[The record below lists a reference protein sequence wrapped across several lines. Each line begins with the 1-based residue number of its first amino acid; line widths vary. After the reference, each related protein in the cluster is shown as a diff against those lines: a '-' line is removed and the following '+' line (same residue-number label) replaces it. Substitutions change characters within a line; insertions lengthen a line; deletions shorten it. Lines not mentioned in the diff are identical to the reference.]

1 MTPPST
7 SAASVFDEVPV
18 AAPRVAHLPKRDVR
32 RALDAAVRRG
42 WTEATRRAA
51 RIVCLLLMDTLAGIV
66 GIATVTAT
74 WWLVD
79 ANGARPLPNTIPLL
93 AMVFCIQP
101 LALRATGAY
110 GGGAARASL
119 FRVGGAMLIA
129 AVIGWIQAQLFGRV
143 SPDLP
148 NKTAYLYSAALITL
162 YAWSARVAFDLA
174 VQLGFKAGVFQRR
187 VLLIGHRDDI
197 EDAQR
202 RVDYDPASDVRVV
215 AAMSPRMI
223 DGNLEALDKAIASSR
238 AHAVVVAASLPAA
251 LLEKLM
257 SRCFENGIGVSLV
270 PGRLQAMGSVYFELG
285 KSHLGLLLQVF
296 PMRFGLPQ
304 LAVKRTMDLTLTLV
318 GLAVIWPLLAIIA
331 IAIKLDSPGPVLF
344 RQTRAGVGG
353 RSFRILKFRT
363 MVVDAE
369 AQKAKLAHL
378 NEYGDGKLFK
388 IKNDPR
394 ITRIGR
400 FLRKT
405 SLDELP
411 QLWNVVCGEMSLVG
425 PRPCVPSELRQYAP
439 HHMVRL
445 HVVPGVTG
453 PWQVGGRNNVL
464 DFEEVVR
471 MEQEYIRS
479 WSLRKDLLIL
489 AKTVPT
495 LLGKG
500 AY

>member
-1 MTPPST
+1 MASVPST
-7 SAASVFDEVPV
+7 ASLFDEVPL
-18 AAPRVAHLPKRDVR
+18 ASPRETQLPKSDVR
-32 RALDAAVRRG
+32 RALDVAVRRG
-42 WTEATRRAA
+42 WTEATRRGA
-51 RIVCLLLMDTLAGIV
+51 RVVLLLLMDTLAGLAA
-66 GIATVTAT
+66 IATVTAT

-79 ANGARPLPNTIPLL
+79 ANGLRPVPNTIPLI

-110 GGGAARASL
+110 GGGHSRTSL
-119 FRVGGAMLIA
+119 LRVGGAMLIA
-129 AVIGWIQAQLFGRV
+129 AVAGWIQAQLFGRNT
-143 SPDLP
+143 PDLP
-148 NKTAYLYSAALITL
+148 NKTAYLYSAAVITVF
-162 YAWSARVAFDLA
+162 AWTARLAFDA
-174 VQLGFKAGVFQRR
+174 AIRIGFKAGVFQRR
-187 VLLIGHRDDI
+187 VLLIGHRTDI
-197 EDAQR
+197 EDAQK

-215 AAMSPRMI
+215 AALSPRMLTG
-223 DGNLEALDKAIASSR
+223 DLEALDSAIAAAR
-238 AHAVVVAASLPAA
+238 AQTVVVAASLPFDV
-251 LLEKLM
+251 LEKVM
-257 SRCFENGIGVSLV
+257 SRCFENGVGVSLV
-270 PGRLQAMGSVYFELG
+270 PGNLRSIGSAYFELAQ
-285 KSHLGLLLQVF
+285 SNLGLLLQVF

-304 LAVKRTMDLTLTLV
+304 LAVKRTMDLTLTLM
-318 GLAVIWPLLAIIA
+318 GLAVIWPLLLLIA
-331 IAIKLDSPGPVLF
+331 IAVKLDSKGPILF

-369 AQKAKLAHL
+369 ARKAALAHL
-378 NEYGDGKLFK
+378 NEYPDAKLFK

-394 ITRIGR
+394 ITRIGK

-411 QLWNVVCGEMSLVG
+411 QLWNVVRGEMSLVG
-425 PRPCVPSELRQYAP
+425 PRPCVPAELRQYAP

-453 PWQVGGRNNVL
+453 PWQVGGRNTVL

-479 WSLRKDLLIL
+479 WSLWKDLAIL
-489 AKTVPT
+489 LKTVPT
-495 LLGKG
+495 LLGRG

>member
-1 MTPPST
+1 MTPQST
-7 SAASVFDEVPV
+7 ASVFDEVPL
-18 AAPRVAHLPKRDVR
+18 ASPRENHLPKSDVR
-32 RALDAAVRRG
+32 WALDAAVRRG
-42 WTEATRRAA
+42 WSEATRRASRVA
-51 RIVCLLLMDTLAGIV
+51 CLLLMDTFAGL
-66 GIATVTAT
+66 GGLATVTST

-79 ANGARPLPNTIPLL
+79 RNGLRPVPDTLPLI

-110 GGGAARASL
+110 SGGTARASL
-119 FRVGGAMLIA
+119 GRVGGAMFIA
-129 AVIGWIQAQLFGRV
+129 ATIGWIQAQLFGRV
-143 SPDLP
+143 SPELP
-148 NKTAYLYSAALITL
+148 NKTAFLYSAAVITL
-162 YAWSARVAFDLA
+162 FAWSARFAFDTG
-174 VQLGFKAGVFQRR
+174 VRLGYRGGIFQRR
-187 VLLIGHRDDI
+187 VLLIGQRRDI
-197 EDAQR
+197 EEAQKR
-202 RVDYDPASDVRVV
+202 LDNDSAPDVKVV
-215 AAMSPRMI
+215 AAFSPRMLTEQV
-223 DGNLEALDKAIASSR
+223 GALEAAIAASR
-238 AHAVVVAASLPAA
+238 VHTVVVAASLPFD
-251 LLEKLM
+251 LLEKVM
-257 SRCFENGIGVSLV
+257 ATCFANGIGVSIA
-270 PGRLQAMGSVYFELG
+270 PGNVLSMGSVYFELG
-285 KSHLGLLLQVF
+285 HSKLGRLLQVF

-304 LAVKRTMDLTLTLV
+304 LAVKRTMDLTLTLL
-318 GLAVIWPLLAIIA
+318 GLAVIWPLLLLIA
-331 IAIKLDSPGPVLF
+331 IAVKLDSKGPVLF

-378 NEYGDGKLFK
+378 NEYADGKLFK

-394 ITRIGR
+394 ITRVGK

-411 QLWNVVCGEMSLVG
+411 QLWNVVRGDMSLVG
-425 PRPCVPSELRQYAP
+425 PRPCVPAELRQYAP

-479 WSLRKDLLIL
+479 WSLLKDLTIL
-489 AKTVPT
+489 FKTVPT
-495 LLGKG
+495 LLGRG

>member
-7 SAASVFDEVPV
+7 VSVFDEVPL
-18 AAPRVAHLPKRDVR
+18 ATRRENHLPKSDVR

-42 WTEATRRAA
+42 WNEATRRAA
-51 RIVCLLLMDTLAGIV
+51 RVGGLVLMDTLAGLGGV
-66 GIATVTAT
+66 ATLSAT

-79 ANGARPLPNTIPLL
+79 RNGLRPAPDTLPLL

-110 GGGAARASL
+110 GGGNARASIG
-119 FRVGGAMLIA
+119 RVGGAMLIA
-129 AVIGWIQAQLFGRV
+129 ATIGWIQAQLFGRIA
-143 SPDLP
+143 PELP

-162 YAWSARVAFDLA
+162 YAWAARSAFDA
-174 VQLGFKAGVFQRR
+174 MVRVGYKGGVFQRR
-187 VLLIGHRDDI
+187 VLLIGQRTDI
-197 EDAQR
+197 EDAQKR
-202 RVDYDPASDVRVV
+202 LDHDPAPDVKVV
-215 AAMSPRMI
+215 AALSPRMLE
-223 DGNLEALDKAIASSR
+223 GNLDALDTAIAGSR
-238 AHAVVVAASLPAA
+238 AQAVVVAASLPFD
-251 LLEKLM
+251 LLEKVM
-257 SRCFENGIGVSLV
+257 VRCFDNGIGVSIV
-270 PGRLQAMGSVYFELG
+270 PGNVLSMGSVYFELG
-285 KSHLGLLLQVF
+285 HSKLGLLLQVF

-304 LAVKRTMDLTLTLV
+304 LAVKRTMDLTLTLL
-318 GLAVIWPLLAIIA
+318 GLAVIWPLLLLVA
-331 IAIKLDSPGPVLF
+331 IAVKLDSRGPVLF

-363 MVVDAE
+363 MVADAE

-378 NEYGDGKLFK
+378 NEYADGKLFK

-394 ITRIGR
+394 ITRVGR

-411 QLWNVVCGEMSLVG
+411 QLWNVVRGEMSLVG
-425 PRPCVPSELRQYAP
+425 PRPCVPAELRQYAP

-471 MEQEYIRS
+471 MEQDYIRS
-479 WSLRKDLLIL
+479 WSLWKDLAIL
-489 AKTVPT
+489 LKTVPT
-495 LLGKG
+495 LLGRG

>member
-7 SAASVFDEVPV
+7 VSVFDEVPL
-18 AAPRVAHLPKRDVR
+18 ASRRASHLPKSDVR

-42 WTEATRRAA
+42 WNEATRRGARAA
-51 RIVCLLLMDTLAGIV
+51 WLLLMDTFAGLAGV
-66 GIATVTAT
+66 ATVTAT

-79 ANGARPLPNTIPLL
+79 RNGLRPVPDTLPLL

-110 GGGAARASL
+110 GGGNARASL
-119 FRVGGAMLIA
+119 GRVGGAMLIA
-129 AVIGWIQAQLFGRV
+129 ATVGWIQAQLFGRI

-148 NKTAYLYSAALITL
+148 NKTAYLYSAVVITL
-162 YAWSARVAFDLA
+162 FAWSARLAFDA
-174 VQLGFKAGVFQRR
+174 AIRVGYKAGVFQRR
-187 VLLIGHRDDI
+187 VLLIGQRTDI
-197 EDAQR
+197 EDAQKR
-202 RVDYDPASDVRVV
+202 LDHEPAPDVKVV
-215 AAMSPRMI
+215 AALSPRMLE
-223 DGNLEALDKAIASSR
+223 GSMEALEAAIASS
-238 AHAVVVAASLPAA
+238 HAQSVVVAASLPFE
-251 LLEKLM
+251 LLQKVM
-257 SRCFENGIGVSLV
+257 GTCFASGVGVSIS
-270 PGRLQAMGSVYFELG
+270 PGHVLSMGSAYFELG
-285 KSHLGLLLQVF
+285 HSKLGLLLQVF
-296 PMRFGLPQ
+296 PIRFGLPQ
-304 LAVKRTMDLTLTLV
+304 LAVKRTMDLTLTLL
-318 GLAVIWPLLAIIA
+318 GLAVIWPLLVLIA
-331 IAIKLDSPGPVLF
+331 IAVKLDSKGPVLF

-363 MVVDAE
+363 MVADAE
-369 AQKAKLAHL
+369 AQKAQLAHL
-378 NEYGDGKLFK
+378 NQYADGKLFK

-394 ITRIGR
+394 ITRVGK
-400 FLRKT
+400 FLRRT

-411 QLWNVVCGEMSLVG
+411 QLWNVVRGEMSLVG
-425 PRPCVPSELRQYAP
+425 PRPSVPSELRHYEP

-479 WSLRKDLLIL
+479 WSLLKDLLIL

-495 LLGKG
+495 LLGRG

>member
-7 SAASVFDEVPV
+7 AGVFDEVPL
-18 AAPRVAHLPKRDVR
+18 ASARENPLPKSDVR

-42 WTEATRRAA
+42 WSEATRRAA
-51 RIVCLLLMDTLAGIV
+51 RISCLLVIDTLAGLAS
-66 GIATVTAT
+66 IATVTAT

-79 ANGARPLPNTIPLL
+79 KNGLRPVPDNIPLI

-110 GGGAARASL
+110 GAGGARTSL
-119 FRVGGAMLIA
+119 GRVGGGMLIA
-129 AVIGWIQAQLFGRV
+129 AAVGWVQAQLFGRNT
-143 SPDLP
+143 PDLP
-148 NKTAYLYSAALITL
+148 NKTAYLYSAAVITL
-162 YAWSARVAFDLA
+162 FAWGARVAFDWALR
-174 VQLGFKAGVFQRR
+174 LGYKAGVFQRR
-187 VLLIGHRDDI
+187 VLLIGQRSDI
-197 EDAQR
+197 EDAQKR
-202 RVDYDPASDVRVV
+202 LDHESATDTKIV
-215 AAMSPRMI
+215 AAMSPRMLTG
-223 DGNLEALDKAIASSR
+223 DLGALESAIASSR
-238 AHAVVVAASLPAA
+238 AQSVVVAASLPFDLLQKVMAA
-251 LLEKLM
+251 
-257 SRCFENGIGVSLV
+257 CFANGIGISIV
-270 PGRLQAMGSVYFELG
+270 PGHVLSMGSVYFELG
-285 KSHLGLLLQVF
+285 HSKLGLLLQVF
-296 PMRFGLPQ
+296 PIRFGLPQ
-304 LAVKRTMDLTLTLV
+304 LAVKRTMDLTLTLL
-318 GLAVIWPLLAIIA
+318 GLAVIWPLFVLIA
-331 IAIKLDSPGPVLF
+331 VAVKLDSKGPVLF

-353 RSFRILKFRT
+353 RSFKILKFRT
-363 MVVDAE
+363 MVADAE
-369 AQKAKLAHL
+369 AQKEKLAHL
-378 NEYGDGKLFK
+378 NQYADGKLFK

-394 ITRIGR
+394 ITRVGR

-411 QLWNVVCGEMSLVG
+411 QLWNVVRGEMSLVG
-425 PRPCVPSELRQYAP
+425 PRPSVPSELRHYAP

-479 WSLRKDLLIL
+479 WSLVKDLTIL

-495 LLGKG
+495 LLGRG